1 VTSSLGLARRYR
13 WAVLAVGTAGQASFA
28 AFTIGIAVMLPDV
41 RSEYGLSLAQAGLVL
56 AAASVGTML
65 GMLPWGIAAD
75 RVGERLVVTVGL
87 AAAGVATV
95 AAGATSGFAALGAL
109 LAVAGFG
116 GASVSAASGRA
127 VMQWFPREER
137 GFALGIRQA
146 AVPIAG
152 AASAL
157 ALPRI
162 VAAGGVAWG
171 FAAIGIGALIG
182 AALAAAFLREASLGE
197 DDHAAPGARILRD
210 PRTWLLGGGGALLL
224 VPQIALFGFTVLF
237 LHEQRGLSTS
247 AAGVV
252 FAAAQLLAVTVRI
265 VAGRWSDVIGSRIR
279 PLRVLAVGS
288 SAAVLATAVLVDAP
302 LALLAPTI
310 VAANVLAAS
319 WNGLVYTA
327 AAEAAGRRRSGAAL
341 GVQQTILFGA
351 GAAAAPLFAVLVNH
365 TGWAWSFA
373 IVALAPA
380 LAFVVLGRV
389 AERIT
394 A

>member
-56 AAASVGTML
+56 AAASIGTML

-75 RVGERLVVTVGL
+75 RVGERLVVPVGL

-95 AAGATSGFAALGAL
+95 AAGATTGFAALSAL
-109 LAVAGFG
+109 LAIAGFG
-116 GASVSAASGRA
+116 GAGVNAASGRA

-137 GFALGIRQA
+137 GLALGIRQA
-146 AVPIAG
+146 AVPVAG

-157 ALPRI
+157 ALPPI

-171 FAAIGIGALIG
+171 FAAIGIAALIG
-182 AALAAAFLREASLGE
+182 AALAAAFLREASVDG
-197 DDHAAPGARILRD
+197 DDHAPSARILRD
-210 PRTWLLGGGGALLL
+210 PRTWLLAGGGALLL

-237 LHEQRGLSTS
+237 LHEQRGLST
-247 AAGVV
+247 AEAGVV
-252 FAAAQLLAVTVRI
+252 FAAALFLAVTVRI

-302 LALLAPTI
+302 LAVLAPTI

-351 GAAAAPLFAVLVNH
+351 GALAAPLFAVLVNH

-389 AERIT
+389 GERIT

>member
-1 VTSSLGLARRYR
+1 VTSSPALARRYR

-28 AFTIGIAVMLPDV
+28 AFTIGVAVMLPDV
-41 RSEYGLSLAQAGLVL
+41 RAEYGLSLAQAGVVL
-56 AAASVGTML
+56 AAASVGTAL
-65 GMLPWGIAAD
+65 GMLPWGMAAD

-87 AAAGVATV
+87 GAAGVATV
-95 AAGATSGFAALGAL
+95 AAGATSGFAALSLL

-116 GASVSAASGRA
+116 GASVGAASGRA

-137 GFALGIRQA
+137 GLALGIRQA

-152 AASAL
+152 GASAIV
-157 ALPRI
+157 LPRI

-171 FAAIGIGALIG
+171 FAVIGLGALAG
-182 AALAAAFLREASLGE
+182 AALAVAFLKNASLDG
-197 DDHAAPGARILRD
+197 DDHAPNARILRD
-210 PRTWLLGGGGALLL
+210 PRTWLLAGGGALLL

-237 LHEQRGLSTS
+237 LHEQRGLSTA

-252 FAAAQLLAVTVRI
+252 FAIGQVLTVAIRV

-279 PLRVLAVGS
+279 PLRVLAVAS
-288 SAAVLATAVLVDAP
+288 SAAALVTAILVGAP
-302 LALLAPTI
+302 LVLLAPAI

-327 AAEAAGRRRSGAAL
+327 AAEAAGRQRSGAAL
-341 GVQQTILFGA
+341 GVQQTVLFAA
-351 GAAAAPLFAVLVNH
+351 GAAAAPMFAVLVNQ

-380 LAFVVLGRV
+380 VAFVMLGRV
-389 AERIT
+389 GERIT

>member
-28 AFTIGIAVMLPDV
+28 AFTIGIAVMLPDI

-95 AAGATSGFAALGAL
+95 AAGVTSGFAALSAL

-116 GASVSAASGRA
+116 GASVGAASGRA

-137 GFALGIRQA
+137 GLALGIRQA

-157 ALPRI
+157 ALPPI

-182 AALAAAFLREASLGE
+182 AALAALFLREASLGE

-210 PRTWLLGGGGALLL
+210 PRTWLLGGCGGLLL
-224 VPQIALFGFTVLF
+224 VPQIAFFGFTVLF
-237 LHEQRGLSTS
+237 LHEQRGLSTA

-252 FAAAQLLAVTVRI
+252 FATGQILAVTVRI

-288 SAAVLATAVLVDAP
+288 SVAVLATAVLVDAP

-310 VAANVLAAS
+310 VVATVLAAS

-327 AAEAAGRRRSGAAL
+327 AAEAVGRRRSGAAL

-373 IVALAPA
+373 IAAVAPA
-380 LAFVVLGRV
+380 LAFLLLGRV